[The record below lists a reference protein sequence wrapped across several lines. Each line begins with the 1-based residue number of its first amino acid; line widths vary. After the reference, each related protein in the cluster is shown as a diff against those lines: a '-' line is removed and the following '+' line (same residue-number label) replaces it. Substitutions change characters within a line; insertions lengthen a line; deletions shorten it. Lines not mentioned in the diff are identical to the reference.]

1 VRLADRHRR
10 CGPTLRDGTVTRD
23 AGFDS
28 NMTDGY
34 VGRLQLAANK
44 AAVAIGVSEPLCP
57 KVRNGGMRMKTVMDA
72 RCPPAKEAV

>member
-1 VRLADRHRR
+1 VARYTV
-10 CGPTLRDGTVTRD
+10 GDGTVTRD

-44 AAVAIGVSEPLCP
+44 AAVAIGVS
-57 KVRNGGMRMKTVMDA
+57 
-72 RCPPAKEAV
+72 

>member
-1 VRLADRHRR
+1 VVHY
-10 CGPTLRDGTVTRD
+10 TLRNGTITRD
-23 AGFDS
+23 EGFDS

-44 AAVAIGVSEPLCP
+44 AAVAIGVSQPLCP
-57 KVRNGGMRMKTVMDA
+57 KVRVYGGMRMKTAMDA